1 MCYFSSFKYYLLMI
15 LSIIFYSLK
24 YYLWWMQNTSIIF
37 RKSYFVISVERI
49 CGNTLFLMS
58 CSCYIFRTQCEV
70 NVHTK
75 NMTSWFSSSPPP
87 FLQCLLSLSLYIKKQ
102 VMPYDSADLRLGRAK
117 KIWVSPRLRL
127 YMTSS
132 FIINHWFYF
141 ITSTLD
147 SQYHHA

>member
-1 MCYFSSFKYYLLMI
+1 MI
-15 LSIIFYSLK
+15 LSIIFYLLK
-24 YYLWWMQNTSIIF
+24 YYFWWMQNTWIIF

-58 CSCYIFRTQCEV
+58 CSCYTFRTQCEV

-87 FLQCLLSLSLYIKKQ
+87 FLQCLLSLSLSIKSRSCHMIVQISDLGEPKKSECSQGWDYIW
-102 VMPYDSADLRLGRAK
+102 PLHLSL
-117 KIWVSPRLRL
+117 
-127 YMTSS
+127 
-132 FIINHWFYF
+132 IINHWFYF
-141 ITSTLD
+141 ITSTFD